1 MKNKKNIYIV
11 SRLVKDSMIAMEG
24 LLKSLGYK
32 VEIVPDNS
40 SLISQL
46 KMGIL
51 IMDCSSLSCDSQGFP
66 LNISDYIEKHRV
78 VLSQLSKG
86 NINEASAIQRGCCG
100 VLYDHLRPDEIIKAI
115 YTIQEN
121 DYWFSRKNIAIALN
135 NLTQFSSHQ
144 QGVELSDEQQQRVD
158 SLTGRE
164 RTILGLV
171 CKGANNNDIAESLY
185 ISCHTVKTHI
195 YSTFRKTQCK
205 NRVELIY
212 WAMKNSMS
220 MQLTA

>member
-1 MKNKKNIYIV
+1 MKNTKNIYIV
-11 SRLVKDSMIAMEG
+11 SRLVNDSIISMEG

-32 VEIVPDNS
+32 VKTVPDNS

-46 KMGIL
+46 KMGIV
-51 IMDCSSLSCDSQGFP
+51 IMDCASLPCDTKGFP
-66 LNISDYIEKHRV
+66 LNISSYIEKHRV
-78 VLSQLSKG
+78 VLSQIDKG

-100 VLYDHLRPDEIIKAI
+100 ALYNSLRHDEIIKAI
-115 YTIQEN
+115 YTIQNNE
-121 DYWFSRKNIAIALN
+121 YWFSRKNIAIALN
-135 NLTQFSSHQ
+135 NLTQFSTKTH
-144 QGVELSDEQQQRVD
+144 GEELSTEQQEVVD

-164 RTILGLV
+164 RTILELV
-171 CKGANNNDIAESLY
+171 CKGANNNEIAESLF

-195 YSTFRKTQCK
+195 YSAFKKTQCK

-212 WAMKNSMS
+212 WAMKNAKS